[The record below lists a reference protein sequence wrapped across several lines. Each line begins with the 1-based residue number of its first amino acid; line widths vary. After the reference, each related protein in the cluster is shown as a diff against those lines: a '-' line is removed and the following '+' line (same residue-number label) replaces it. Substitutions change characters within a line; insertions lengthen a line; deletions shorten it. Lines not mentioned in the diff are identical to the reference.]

1 MVSNKRI
8 GVRIGRIPMRRLRL
22 ESERALR
29 NHFAG
34 RVQSADA
41 VLPDAELLAQS
52 GTGSGIG
59 R

>member
-1 MVSNKRI
+1 MVSDKRI

-22 ESERALR
+22 EGERALR